1 MKADHRLFAL
11 HGAAACFALVAAL
24 AWPRAGQAA
33 LLVPIGTSDLGTV
46 LRWAD
51 REDASLLQIDTGKGR
66 VVARVSSDASLL
78 NAIGEGI
85 LPIAARTPSCRPQ
98 QGEKS

>member
-1 MKADHRLFAL
+1 MKGDHRLIAL
-11 HGAAACFALVAAL
+11 HSAAAGFALVAAL

-33 LLVPIGTSDLGTV
+33 MLVPMGTSDLNTV

-78 NAIGEGI
+78 SAIGAGI
-85 LPIAARTPSCRPQ
+85 LPIAARKPSCQPR
-98 QGEKS
+98 QGEPT